1 VWLEFGVIALVLL
14 VLLLQ
19 TLWLVLL
26 WRQGQRLRAD
36 LIGQANAGG
45 GVPALL
51 VMSALNKMDHRL
63 DQLELSVLRVE
74 EQAAAVAAAAKQAPP
89 RAAPMPIA
97 HTPVAHHP
105 THNYELAQQLARE
118 GAELAQ
124 LVERCGLSRNEAE
137 LVLRLYAGRD

>member
-1 VWLEFGVIALVLL
+1 
-14 VLLLQ
+14 
-19 TLWLVLL
+19 LL

-74 EQAAAVAAAAKQAPP
+74 EQAVEVATAAKQTPPP
-89 RAAPMPIA
+89 RVVPMPVA

>member
-1 VWLEFGVIALVLL
+1 MWLEFGVIALLLL
-14 VLLLQ
+14 VLLQ

-26 WRQGQRLRAD
+26 WRQGRRLRAD

-74 EQAAAVAAAAKQAPP
+74 DQAVEVAAAAKQAPP
-89 RAAPMPIA
+89 RVVPMPVV

-137 LVLRLYAGRD
+137 LVLRLYAGRA